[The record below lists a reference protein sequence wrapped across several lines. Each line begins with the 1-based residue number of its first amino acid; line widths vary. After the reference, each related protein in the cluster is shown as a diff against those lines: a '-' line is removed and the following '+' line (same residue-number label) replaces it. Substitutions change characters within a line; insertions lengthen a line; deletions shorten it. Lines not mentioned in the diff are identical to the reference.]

1 MRNVLSTTFLL
12 CSLLPALSWAQAQ
25 AQTPVKN
32 KPAPVSPGAVYPETA
47 PPQQGRPDSKIENIS
62 HEDKGSRI
70 DELRVGG
77 VTKSITVQ
85 PKGGNMPAYDL
96 SPEQSRQGGQS
107 GKRGWTVLGF

>member
-1 MRNVLSTTFLL
+1 
-12 CSLLPALSWAQAQ
+12 
-25 AQTPVKN
+25 
-32 KPAPVSPGAVYPETA
+32 VSPAAVYPETA